1 MDTLLLLLLLWALV
15 LPAGIGV
22 ALWLH
27 LSPSPLAAR
36 VAARLRGLADDVR
49 ARRRQGARGDADPLA
64 GR

>member
-27 LSPSPLAAR
+27 YSRSPLAAR
-36 VAARLRGLADDVR
+36 LAHRLRRLTEERIPVR
-49 ARRRQGARGDADPLA
+49 RWLRS
-64 GR
+64 